1 MTSFGFCGDSGNRVE
16 GMQDALN
23 GKYNI
28 YQGLEDLCQA
38 LKDLRCGKEYET
50 MKNVVNGIHR
60 IKKGL
65 CEVKEGLHG
74 LGGRIDNRGLREIKA
89 GIQCICKGLEVLCSV
104 LKDTC
109 CGNFDEAE
117 KCLVEAIE
125 LIKSGFCKIDKGLDD
140 ICLY

>member
-1 MTSFGFCGDSGNRVE
+1 MTSFGFFSDGNRAS

-23 GKYNI
+23 GKANI
-28 YQGLEDLCQA
+28 CQGLEDLCQA
-38 LKDLRCGKEYET
+38 LKALRCGKEYET
-50 MKNVVNGIHR
+50 MKNVVDAIHR

-65 CEVKEGLHG
+65 CEVKKGLHG
-74 LGGRIDNRGLREIKA
+74 LGSRIDDRSLKEIRA
-89 GIQCICKGLEVLCSV
+89 GIQCVCKGLEALCSV

-109 CGNFDEAE
+109 CGNFAEAE

-125 LIKSGFCKIDKGLDD
+125 LIKKGYCKIDKGLND